1 MSEHGSSAPS
11 RVEVIGSVK
20 SYLGFFVLVV
30 LVVEVVLGTLAA
42 TTEGLVQLL
51 ALGGMVFLITG
62 LVAVVSFFAYC
73 RPDVLLKSLSASGPG
88 DRLPYEARTVAFRQ
102 QICGCW
108 WNRLE
113 PRDPDRLAIVEITPD
128 TESGAVRLHGASY
141 DREGSVTAKWESVA
155 TCLHVNERKL
165 FYYWRGSKPHTP
177 KGRFEGFGEIGFL
190 GTDDQL
196 HSGNSMFSDTD
207 LADVEKTVMKHARF
221 WRLSQAD
228 AAVLNAGNPDHISR
242 LIRARFAD

>member
-1 MSEHGSSAPS
+1 MTTDRSTAPS

-42 TTEGLVQLL
+42 TTEGAVQLL
-51 ALGGMVFLITG
+51 ALGGMLFIITG
-62 LVAVVSFFAYC
+62 LVAIVAFFAYC
-73 RPDVLLKSLSASGPG
+73 RPDVLLKSLSASGSG
-88 DRLPYEARTVAFRQ
+88 DPSPHESKMLAFRD

-113 PRDPDRLAIVEITPD
+113 PRDPDRLAIAHITPD
-128 TESGAVRLHGASY
+128 TDCGSVRLHGTSY
-141 DREGSVTAKWESVA
+141 DREGNVTAKWESVA

-165 FYYWRGSKPHTP
+165 FYYWRGSKPQAP
-177 KGRFEGFGEIGFL
+177 KGRFEGFGEIAFH
-190 GTDDQL
+190 GTNERL
-196 HSGNSMFSDTD
+196 HSANSMFSDTD

-221 WRLSQAD
+221 WRLTEAD
-228 AAVLNAGNPDHISR
+228 AAVLSAGDPAHISR
-242 LIRARFAD
+242 LIRERFAD